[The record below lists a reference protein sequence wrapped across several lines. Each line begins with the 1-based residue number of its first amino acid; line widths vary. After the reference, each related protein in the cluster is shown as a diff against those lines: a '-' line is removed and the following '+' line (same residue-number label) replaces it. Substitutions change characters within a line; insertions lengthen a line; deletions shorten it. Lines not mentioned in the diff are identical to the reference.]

1 MLRVFALSCLVLF
14 SLPENAAA
22 EWQLTPFVGLTF
34 RGSTSISDVEIVDGK
49 LASERV
55 HKHFGGSVSFL
66 GGGIFGVETIF
77 TWTPGFFQ
85 QGNLDLVEKSR
96 SIAWMGNLV
105 VTTPRRLTEYSL
117 RPFVSGGFGLL
128 KPYVRQTRVSET
140 EPLPAVDLNLA
151 GYNIGGGAIGFLSQN
166 TGIRFDLRYYST
178 IKPTD
183 EGGVTIET
191 RARLRYMTASVGV
204 VFRR

>member
-1 MLRVFALSCLVLF
+1 MLKVFALSGLLLF
-14 SLPENAAA
+14 GLPGTAAA

-34 RGSTSISDVEIVDGK
+34 RGSTSISDVEIVDDK
-49 LASERV
+49 PAAERV
-55 HKHFGGSVSFL
+55 HKHFGGAASFL
-66 GGGIFGVETIF
+66 GGGILGVEAIF

-96 SIAWMGNLV
+96 SIALMGNVV

-128 KPYVRQTRVSET
+128 KPYVRQTRVLET

-151 GYNIGGGAIGFLSQN
+151 GYNVGGGAIGFLSQS
-166 TGIRFDLRYYST
+166 TGVRFDLRYYST

-183 EGGVTIET
+183 EGGVTIEN